1 MNDILLVAPTPRVY
15 ENSCRT
21 VKNENIKNVD
31 VKEGVLEDGLRIAEK
46 FIADGG
52 KVIISRGGTYSLI
65 KSKVSVPVVEIKVST
80 ADCIEAYNKIADTKE
95 SIGVIGFKNVIY
107 GFEALSNLCDCRFCF
122 KEITDER
129 QIPKAVEECKK
140 AGIKRFVGDVLVEK
154 AIKELDCVG
163 IAVDST
169 DESISQSIRMAKLIL
184 ENSEHHLKKNYEIQT
199 VINSVHDCVIYTD
212 KKGHFK
218 IVNKA
223 AERILNTHMLDNIK
237 ALLGIESFPER
248 EVSGRIYNI
257 DDVKYAVNIVPIRI
271 DNDNDGYVFSF
282 QKSDEISKLEHSLR
296 RSMNKNGFT
305 AKYNF
310 EDIIHVSQNID
321 DLIDVAK
328 KYAAVDAPILING
341 ESGTGKELICQSIHN
356 YSSRKNQPFVA
367 VNCAAIA
374 PSLIESEF
382 FGYDAGAFTGA
393 KKTGKAGVFEL
404 AHKGTIFLDEISEL
418 PLELQGR
425 LLRVLQEKQ
434 IVRLGGDKVIPVDV
448 RIICASNKNLRELT
462 EKNEFRT
469 DLYFRI
475 GILKLYIPPLRERQ
489 DDIGALANYYLK
501 EYNQKYDH
509 NVQFTD
515 SQIKMLY
522 EYSWPGNIRELRNE
536 IERYVITD
544 GNVDILI
551 NRIAPTEEKA
561 SVVKSDTSADL
572 RTAKDKFEKDYIK
585 NVLDECD
592 WKVQKA
598 AERLGIHRS
607 VLYTKIEKYNI
618 KKCKL

>member
-1 MNDILLVAPTPRVY
+1 M
-15 ENSCRT
+15 
-21 VKNENIKNVD
+21 
-31 VKEGVLEDGLRIAEK
+31 LEDGLRIAEK

-80 ADCIEAYNKIADTKE
+80 EDCIEAYNKIADTKE

-169 DESISQSIRMAKLIL
+169 DESISQSIRMAKLIP

-448 RIICASNKNLRELT
+448 RIICASNKNLRALT

-475 GILKLYIPPLRERQ
+475 GILKLYTPPL
-489 DDIGALANYYLK
+489 
-501 EYNQKYDH
+501 
-509 NVQFTD
+509 
-515 SQIKMLY
+515 
-522 EYSWPGNIRELRNE
+522 
-536 IERYVITD
+536 
-544 GNVDILI
+544 
-551 NRIAPTEEKA
+551 
-561 SVVKSDTSADL
+561 
-572 RTAKDKFEKDYIK
+572 
-585 NVLDECD
+585 
-592 WKVQKA
+592 
-598 AERLGIHRS
+598 
-607 VLYTKIEKYNI
+607 
-618 KKCKL
+618 

>member
-282 QKSDEISKLEHSLR
+282 QKSDSLR

-475 GILKLYIPPLRERQ
+475 GILKLYIPPLRERRN
-489 DDIGALANYYLK
+489 DIIPLAEHYLK
-501 EYNQKYDH
+501 YFSEKYKTEKLLIDDDVKYRLENMVYKG
-509 NVQFTD
+509 NV
-515 SQIKMLY
+515 
-522 EYSWPGNIRELRNE
+522 RELRGIMEESTIIGSFENLNPNYELTDNTIINNE
-536 IERYVITD
+536 IND
-544 GNVDILI
+544 F
-551 NRIAPTEEKA
+551 RIESLAA
-561 SVVKSDTSADL
+561 HSD
-572 RTAKDKFEKDYIK
+572 KYISEIYEFTNHNIK
-585 NVLDECD
+585 ETC
-592 WKVQKA
+592 KI
-598 AERLGIHRS
+598 LGISRS
-607 VLYTKIEKYNI
+607 TLWR
-618 KKCKL
+618 KLSLLQNAT